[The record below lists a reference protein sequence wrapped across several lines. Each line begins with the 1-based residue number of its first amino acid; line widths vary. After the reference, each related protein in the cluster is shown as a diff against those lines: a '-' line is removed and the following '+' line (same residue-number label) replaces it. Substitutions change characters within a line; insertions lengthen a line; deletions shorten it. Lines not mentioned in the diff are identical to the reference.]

1 MKKKIIPLLVVS
13 ALSFGGLF
21 GCSAD
26 IPTDTGPNYGDS
38 VLGKDAEIVSI
49 TKTGSDGLVD
59 TYTILYGDG
68 KTTTFTVT
76 NGKDGEQGIEGKPG
90 SDGHTPTIT
99 IGENGNWFIDG
110 VDSNISAKGEKGDK
124 GDTGET
130 GPHGPAGDKGDKG
143 DKGDTGPQGP
153 SGEDG
158 KSVVSIEKTSSSG
171 LVDTYTI
178 TYSDG
183 TTSTF
188 TVTNGQN
195 GEQGVQG
202 NPGADG
208 HTPTITIGENGNW
221 FIDGVDSN
229 ISAKGEKGDKGDTG
243 ETGPQ
248 GPAGDKGDKGDTG
261 EKGDTAWSNTI
272 LPVEGGYVK
281 VNVGSALVGEDVT
294 FTLVAK
300 NGYFAEAIILNDF
313 RVDLGGETTYTT
325 AMVEHGFV
333 VEGVFTRG
341 IILDGSTLSG
351 TNPVIGVENVSSNE
365 DNVYI
370 LDNISLGNV
379 TDPVSISFVGNQG
392 KTTFKGTLDEYGLAT
407 TTLYIKDSEISG
419 KNIVFENINL
429 VVVNSNTVD
438 PSDISGSLSTLSSG
452 NGLVSTS
459 RSESITFK
467 NVDLNINNYT
477 KSPLILDSD
486 NVYVN
491 NVNVSNTGSA
501 ATYNVFTLK
510 GNETQLT
517 SKAIFEDVNVEQAYN
532 NAISLAS
539 LKENAEI
546 SIKNCNFGT
555 ETTVVNTPLRVE
567 NANPNAKANN
577 GTGVNAIISID
588 TVTYHSSFGGGYE
601 GENYINGGFA
611 VLNDSTSTSGE
622 LGDFS
627 DLTLNVKNLKSY
639 QNGSYVDVNESNG
652 LYYQY
657 DYSRIYYIES
667 SRDASLGGD
676 SYDGE
681 ASKLPTLNLNGVN
694 ISDDTYLTDYSYV
707 SVNGVDHAIISVD
720 KEKTILGGSE
730 VTVNVTTD
738 KYYKSTSILV
748 NGSPIVGNTFIASG
762 HKKYVVSALVEKDY
776 TSIEDVVS
784 NYASGMDVLVKAT
797 VVQKNSKSAVIYDG
811 TDSMLIYSSNIA
823 STLSVNDVIEV
834 KGTVSTYK
842 DYVQFENS
850 ATIEVLDETPISL
863 PAIQSVDGTF
873 IDSFTSGKQSENG
886 MPYVEFVGT
895 FVKSGNYNNVNVDGT
910 SSIISLNT
918 NLTLTS
924 GKKYTF
930 KGFMGY
936 TTGNTP
942 KYVNFFPVSAEE
954 YYAPVETITTS
965 ESTLSLDIGASKSI
979 SVSVA
984 PSDAKQGYTYSL
996 AEGGDAYVNVS
1007 KDSEGNIA
1015 IEGVA
1020 AGSTSL
1026 IIKSEGLNSSGEEV
1040 TKIIPIEVNNVVAT
1054 LNSIT
1059 ITNTETKL
1067 GVGAKLEITYVTD
1080 PVGFSGTYE
1089 FISSNTAVADF
1100 TDSSNPSILEGLSE
1114 GTTNITVKCG
1124 EIVSAAYTITVE
1136 NNDVEETL
1144 YTSGFENSEG
1154 FKASTTYNNKTE
1166 TTFGPAGKQWGT
1178 LYGSASTSKPVVSGS
1193 QSIQMRT
1200 YASQTIN
1207 PTLYMKFDET
1217 NVTSF
1222 SIDYK
1227 CSSAIVGNKIVL
1239 LYSLDEGS
1247 TWKNGVETTI
1257 SSTSQAGN
1265 IEYNIATE
1273 NGVKSVSKVRFKL
1286 VITGTIN
1293 QKNPKYSFDNP
1304 VIKGY
1309 K

>member
-1 MKKKIIPLLVVS
+1 MKKI
-13 ALSFGGLF
+13 
-21 GCSAD
+21 
-26 IPTDTGPNYGDS
+26 
-38 VLGKDAEIVSI
+38 
-49 TKTGSDGLVD
+49 
-59 TYTILYGDG
+59 
-68 KTTTFTVT
+68 
-76 NGKDGEQGIEGKPG
+76 
-90 SDGHTPTIT
+90 
-99 IGENGNWFIDG
+99 
-110 VDSNISAKGEKGDK
+110 
-124 GDTGET
+124 
-130 GPHGPAGDKGDKG
+130 
-143 DKGDTGPQGP
+143 
-153 SGEDG
+153 
-158 KSVVSIEKTSSSG
+158 
-171 LVDTYTI
+171 
-178 TYSDG
+178 
-183 TTSTF
+183 
-188 TVTNGQN
+188 
-195 GEQGVQG
+195 
-202 NPGADG
+202 
-208 HTPTITIGENGNW
+208 
-221 FIDGVDSN
+221 
-229 ISAKGEKGDKGDTG
+229 
-243 ETGPQ
+243 
-248 GPAGDKGDKGDTG
+248 
-261 EKGDTAWSNTI
+261 
-272 LPVEGGYVK
+272 
-281 VNVGSALVGEDVT
+281 
-294 FTLVAK
+294 
-300 NGYFAEAIILNDF
+300 
-313 RVDLGGETTYTT
+313 
-325 AMVEHGFV
+325 
-333 VEGVFTRG
+333 
-341 IILDGSTLSG
+341 
-351 TNPVIGVENVSSNE
+351 
-365 DNVYI
+365 
-370 LDNISLGNV
+370 
-379 TDPVSISFVGNQG
+379 
-392 KTTFKGTLDEYGLAT
+392 
-407 TTLYIKDSEISG
+407 
-419 KNIVFENINL
+419 
-429 VVVNSNTVD
+429 
-438 PSDISGSLSTLSSG
+438 
-452 NGLVSTS
+452 
-459 RSESITFK
+459 
-467 NVDLNINNYT
+467 
-477 KSPLILDSD
+477 
-486 NVYVN
+486 
-491 NVNVSNTGSA
+491 
-501 ATYNVFTLK
+501 
-510 GNETQLT
+510 
-517 SKAIFEDVNVEQAYN
+517 
-532 NAISLAS
+532 
-539 LKENAEI
+539 
-546 SIKNCNFGT
+546 
-555 ETTVVNTPLRVE
+555 
-567 NANPNAKANN
+567 
-577 GTGVNAIISID
+577 
-588 TVTYHSSFGGGYE
+588 
-601 GENYINGGFA
+601 
-611 VLNDSTSTSGE
+611 
-622 LGDFS
+622 
-627 DLTLNVKNLKSY
+627 
-639 QNGSYVDVNESNG
+639 
-652 LYYQY
+652 
-657 DYSRIYYIES
+657 
-667 SRDASLGGD
+667 
-676 SYDGE
+676 
-681 ASKLPTLNLNGVN
+681 
-694 ISDDTYLTDYSYV
+694 
-707 SVNGVDHAIISVD
+707 
-720 KEKTILGGSE
+720 
-730 VTVNVTTD
+730 
-738 KYYKSTSILV
+738 
-748 NGSPIVGNTFIASG
+748 
-762 HKKYVVSALVEKDY
+762 
-776 TSIEDVVS
+776 
-784 NYASGMDVLVKAT
+784 
-797 VVQKNSKSAVIYDG
+797 KSA
-811 TDSMLIYSSNIA
+811 
-823 STLSVNDVIEV
+823 
-834 KGTVSTYK
+834 
-842 DYVQFENS
+842 
-850 ATIEVLDETPISL
+850 
-863 PAIQSVDGTF
+863 
-873 IDSFTSGKQSENG
+873 
-886 MPYVEFVGT
+886 
-895 FVKSGNYNNVNVDGT
+895 
-910 SSIISLNT
+910 IISLNT

-1100 TDSSNPSILEGLSE
+1100 TDSSNPSTLEGLSE

-1293 QKNPKYSFDNP
+1293 IKDKKYSFDNP